1 MAIFNS
7 YVKLPEGRSVSCRSA
22 GFKAQNRGRIQQ
34 NLAGWMSGGKTDGY
48 DLQLNCGY
56 RTGGDTTTMKLRE
69 KWTGFY

>member
-1 MAIFNS
+1 
-7 YVKLPEGRSVSCRSA
+7 
-22 GFKAQNRGRIQQ
+22 
-34 NLAGWMSGGKTDGY
+34 MSGGKTDGY